1 MFVAVHYLILKT
13 DGQISL
19 LSVIKIWK
27 VYNVYTIPIS
37 IIAYCI
43 QIITHSVSTN
53 YQWVLR
59 FNGYALMREF
69 RNSTIYHYLGLIYK
83 LNFRLPAVV
92 KSVLNKQWCCQ
103 EF

>member
-1 MFVAVHYLILKT
+1 MTVAVYYLILKT

-37 IIAYCI
+37 IILIIAYI
-43 QIITHSVSTN
+43 EIITHSVSTN

-69 RNSTIYHYLGLIYK
+69 RNSTTYHYLGLIYK

-92 KSVLNKQWCCQ
+92 KSVGT
-103 EF
+103 